1 MGKTLSQIRLFLF
14 TCTGEDN
21 YILKRCN
28 VSIQLR
34 FASIGLF
41 VILIFIGC
49 FFSAAFFMD
58 ELFENLKWISI
69 PVGILWGIM
78 VTNIYLLLLNTI
90 SPSIIPLASKKKK
103 SQNEDTNSFKQQT
116 AFMNASMLLR
126 LLFMALLAIIIAQ
139 PLNVSLFKRFV
150 NHEINEYKTL
160 EKIKLYTNSNT
171 HLIKEENKRCQSIVL
186 QEKLK
191 YLRLTGND
199 TLCFRIIVDKIKTDS
214 IFLNTTIKKLNQL
227 KKIDRKYF
235 LSINEERNHRQLIK
249 DLDVLLD
256 NELNSDK
263 VFIALMNG
271 SNYNT
276 NFEVHK
282 RDLASLIQSKIDN
295 YTKLNILLNKSNFYV
310 KTIQLL
316 LYNCLWSLLLS
327 FFIVFIFLT
336 PIFLKFYLRNSTSK
350 EFFLEN
356 HNPKIVRLREE
367 LLETTDFKWLES
379 TLKKTSLT
387 EIKTSDY
394 YFVRMFIEHKIIL
407 EEYNETK
414 QQFSRILS
422 DRVASFNIN
431 ATRYLYPL
439 LNKLKPINKDRYKT
453 LKNKIEN
460 EFKNE
465 LIVKYEY
472 WIDMPFRS
480 KRHKKIVV
488 QNTEEEL
495 LDFLYNKNQSE

>member
-28 VSIQLR
+28 VSIQLK

-69 PVGILWGIM
+69 PVGILWGSM
-78 VTNIYLLLLNTI
+78 VTNMYLLLLNTI

-103 SQNEDTNSFKQQT
+103 SQNEDTNSFKQKT
-116 AFMNASMLLR
+116 TFMNASMLLR
-126 LLFMALLAIIIAQ
+126 LSFMALLAIIIAQ

-171 HLIKEENKRCQSIVL
+171 HLIKEENKRCQTIVL

-191 YLRLTGND
+191 YFRLTGND
-199 TLCFRIIVDKIKTDS
+199 LLCFRHIIAKINTDS
-214 IFLNTTIKKLNQL
+214 IFLNTTLKKLNQL
-227 KKIDRKYF
+227 KNIDRKYF
-235 LSINEERNHRQLIK
+235 LSKKDEKNHGQIIK
-249 DLDVLLD
+249 DLDVLLE
-256 NELNSDK
+256 NELVSDK
-263 VFIALMNG
+263 VFIEKMNG
-271 SNYNT
+271 NSIDT
-276 NFEVHK
+276 NFGVYK
-282 RDLASLIQSKIDN
+282 SDLKTLIQSKIDN
-295 YTKLNILLNKSNFYV
+295 FNKLDLLLNKSNFYV

-316 LYNCLWSLLLS
+316 LYNCLWSLVLS
-327 FFIVFIFLT
+327 LIIIVIFLT
-336 PIFLKFYLRNSTSK
+336 PIFLKFYLRNSTAN

-356 HNPKIVRLREE
+356 HNPKIVRLRKE

-379 TLKKTSLT
+379 TLIKTSLT

-394 YFVRMFIEHKIIL
+394 YFVRMFIEHKLIL
-407 EEYNETK
+407 EEYYETK

-422 DRVASFNIN
+422 DRVASFNSN
-431 ATRYLYPL
+431 ATNYLYPL
-439 LNKLKPINKDRYKT
+439 LNKLKPINGDRYKT
-453 LKNKIEN
+453 IKNKIDK

-480 KRHKKIVV
+480 KRHKKIVI

>member
-28 VSIQLR
+28 VSIQLK

-69 PVGILWGIM
+69 PVGILWGSM
-78 VTNIYLLLLNTI
+78 VTNMYLLLLNTI

-103 SQNEDTNSFKQQT
+103 SQNEDPNSFKQKT

-126 LLFMALLAIIIAQ
+126 LSFMALLAIIIAQ

-150 NHEINEYKTL
+150 NHEINEYKTI

-191 YLRLTGND
+191 SLRLAGND
-199 TLCFRIIVDKIKTDS
+199 TLCFRLIVDKIKMDS

-235 LSINEERNHRQLIK
+235 LSINEEQNHRLLIK

-263 VFIALMNG
+263 AFIALMND
-271 SNYNT
+271 SKNNT
-276 NFEVHK
+276 DFEVYK
-282 RDLASLIQSKIDN
+282 RDLASLIQSKINN
-295 YTKLNILLNKSNFYV
+295 YTKLDLLLNSSNFYV

-316 LYNCLWSLLLS
+316 LHNCLWSLLLS
-327 FFIVFIFLT
+327 FIIVFIFLT
-336 PIFLKFYLRNSTSK
+336 PIFLKFYLRNSTAK

-356 HNPKIVRLREE
+356 HNPKIVRLRKE

-379 TLKKTSLT
+379 TLKNTSLT

-394 YFVRMFIEHKIIL
+394 YFVRMFIEHKLIL

-431 ATRYLYPL
+431 AIRYLYPL